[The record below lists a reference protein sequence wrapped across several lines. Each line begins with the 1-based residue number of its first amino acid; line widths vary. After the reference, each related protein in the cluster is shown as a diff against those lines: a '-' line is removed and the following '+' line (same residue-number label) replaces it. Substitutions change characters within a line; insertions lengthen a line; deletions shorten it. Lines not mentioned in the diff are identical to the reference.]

1 MDLWK
6 RRSSRNPEA
15 AARQGDPADD
25 LRNSDQERELA
36 ALMRGAQEGDAA
48 AYRTLLEELER
59 LAQRYVRR
67 AFGLRRG
74 MDASRCEDVVQEILL
89 GVHAKRH
96 THDPV
101 QFFLPWFYAIARYKV
116 IDEIR
121 RIVAARKND
130 SLDDELEV
138 AAPWTD
144 LTAALDVEDLLSTL
158 PEKQRTL
165 LKLVKLEGL
174 SVEETSGRTGY
185 SESDVKVS
193 IHRALKALRKRTA
206 AGEP

>member
-1 MDLWK
+1 MNPWK
-6 RRSSRNPEA
+6 RRR
-15 AARQGDPADD
+15 ARSGDPGDD
-25 LRNSDQERELA
+25 LKHSALEGELS
-36 ALMRGAQEGDAA
+36 ALMRRAQDGDTA
-48 AYRTLLEELER
+48 AYRTLLERLEQ

-67 AFGLRRG
+67 AFGTRHG
-74 MDASRCEDVVQEILL
+74 TDASRCEDVVQEILL

-101 QFFLPWFYAIARYKV
+101 QFFLPWFYAITRYKV

-121 RIVAARKND
+121 RIVADRRTD
-130 SLDDELEV
+130 SLTDDLQV

-144 LTAALDVEDLLSTL
+144 MTAALDVDDLLRTL

-165 LKLVKLEGL
+165 VRMVKLEGL
-174 SVEETSGRTGY
+174 SIEETSGRTGY

-193 IHRALKALRKRTA
+193 IHRALKALRKRSEG
-206 AGEP
+206 GES

>member
-6 RRSSRNPEA
+6 RKSAPPGEG
-15 AARQGDPADD
+15 RQD
-25 LRNSDQERELA
+25 LKDSAQERELS
-36 ALMRGAQEGDAA
+36 ALMAKAQDGDGA
-48 AYRTLLEELER
+48 AYRVLLEQLER

-67 AFGLRRG
+67 ALGIRRG

-96 THDPV
+96 THSPV

-121 RIVAARKND
+121 RIVAARRTD
-130 SLDDELEV
+130 SLSDELEI
-138 AAPWTD
+138 AAEGPD
-144 LTAALDVEDLLSTL
+144 LGAALDVEDLLRTL
-158 PEKQRTL
+158 PEKQRKL
-165 LKLVKLEGL
+165 VRLVKLEGL
-174 SVEETSGRTGY
+174 SIAETAGRTGY

-193 IHRALKALRKRTA
+193 IHRALKALRKRNQ
-206 AGEP
+206 AGTP